1 MTKSLSGANLK
12 IESVLA
18 KILEEHYLGANNNDI
33 ISLDLDVLLGD
44 LNINIVQLGQ
54 IFINLREHKIIKSF
68 TLPFP
73 DVLEDGKVHNNNC
86 YFTVPK
92 DFRLVSDNY
101 INKLSQNKDIN
112 SVSAL
117 YLDKAGNLSHGGSAE
132 YCYSMGATSNRLSI
146 IKYLAQN
153 KGFQRANLISSALN
167 NKDEQNIRTE
177 ISKIKQKIKGH
188 LMIDDLIESKKD
200 SGYRINPKYQIF
212 FK

>member
-1 MTKSLSGANLK
+1 MTKLLSSANLK
-12 IESVLA
+12 IGSVLA
-18 KILEEHYLGANNNDI
+18 KILEEHYLGVNNNDI
-33 ISLDLDVLLGD
+33 ICMDLDVLLSD
-44 LNINIVQLGQ
+44 LDINIVQLGQ
-54 IFINLREHKIIKSF
+54 IFTHLREQKIIKSF

-73 DVLEDGKVHNNNC
+73 DVFEDGKVHNNNC

-92 DFRLVSDNY
+92 DFRTVSDNY
-101 INKLSQNKDIN
+101 INKLSQNKDIH
-112 SVSAL
+112 STSAL
-117 YLDKAGNLSHGGSAE
+117 YLDNTGNLSHGDNAE
-132 YCYSMGATSNRLSI
+132 YCYSMGATSNRLAI

-153 KGFQRANLISSALN
+153 KGFQHTNLISSALN